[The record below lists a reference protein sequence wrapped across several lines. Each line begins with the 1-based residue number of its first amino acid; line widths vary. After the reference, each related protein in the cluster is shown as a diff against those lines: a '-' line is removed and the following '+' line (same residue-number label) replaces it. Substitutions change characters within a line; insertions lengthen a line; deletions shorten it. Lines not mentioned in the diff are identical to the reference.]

1 MYRDAYLETE
11 ILSATPVRLVELLY
25 RGGLDAVR
33 LARNALDASNIA
45 ERSRQIV
52 RGQAIL
58 AELSLT
64 LDHQRGGALSRELA
78 ELYDYMQRRLN
89 NANSEQRAEPLDE
102 VSRLL
107 ETLLEAWSS
116 VSGSIALDPV
126 AANQSAGQP
135 GGVNLEGT
143 RVYSLC

>member
-107 ETLLEAWSS
+107 EILLEAWSS

-126 AANQSAGQP
+126 AAKS
-135 GGVNLEGT
+135 
-143 RVYSLC
+143 Y